1 MLGVHVQMLMSVRR
15 SQTSVAMTAQTCG
28 DHTDVTVEKGTNY
41 PQTQEHAQILM
52 NVMIL
57 TDV

>member
-1 MLGVHVQMLMSVRR
+1 MLMSVRR
-15 SQTSVAMTAQTCG
+15 SQTSVAMTAPTCG
-28 DHTDVTVEKGTNY
+28 DPTDVTAERGTNY
-41 PQTQEHAQILM
+41 PQTQGHAQILM

>member
-28 DHTDVTVEKGTNY
+28 DPTDVIAGRDTNY
-41 PQTQEHAQILM
+41 PQTQGHAQILM